1 MWNVAARPLAL
12 RIVCDLLA
20 CMKLLLLLLLGCF
33 SLSPLSA
40 EPLEKIFMQLD
51 WKPNAQFAGLLVA
64 SEKGYYQE
72 AGLAVKILPV
82 DSEMDTVGRVVLGD
96 QWIGCAESHVL
107 LAAKAKDAPI
117 KAFGTM
123 IQQSPFALFSLKK
136 SGITTVKEMK
146 GRVVG
151 LHADGD
157 KAIDVVLGTNGLQ
170 RSDVII
176 KKIGYGL
183 DPLLNGEC
191 EIMQGYLVDEVVAC
205 EQRGI
210 EINIIPM
217 SDHGY
222 TAYGQVYFCNEKFLA
237 AKPDLVRR
245 FLQASNRGW
254 AEAVRDPQGTAKMI
268 VEKYLPQEDVA
279 YQEASLRRLIP
290 ALTAEDSRLGW
301 MKAATWEEASR
312 MFGKYR
318 IVDRYVSPGELVT
331 YEVLQALEK

>member
-1 MWNVAARPLAL
+1 MKSMTLAV
-12 RIVCDLLA
+12 IFVVWMC
-20 CMKLLLLLLLGCF
+20 LGNG
-33 SLSPLSA
+33 SA
-40 EPLEKIFMQLD
+40 ETSDKPLEKITMQLD

-64 SEKGYYQE
+64 SEKGYYRE
-72 AGLAVKILPV
+72 AGLDVKILPV
-82 DSEMDTVGRVVLGD
+82 DSEMDTVGRVVQGE

-107 LAAKAKDAPI
+107 LAAKANGAPI

-123 IQQSPFALFSLKK
+123 IQHSPFALFSLKK
-136 SGITTVKEMK
+136 SGIKTVQDIK

-176 KKIGYGL
+176 KKIPYGL
-183 DPLLNGEC
+183 EPLLNGDC
-191 EIMQGYLVDEVVAC
+191 DIMQGYLVDEVVAC

-222 TAYGQVYFCNEKFLA
+222 TAYGQVYFTNEKFLKT
-237 AKPDLVRR
+237 KPELVQR
-245 FLQASNRGW
+245 FLAASNRGW
-254 AEAVRDPQGTAKMI
+254 QEAIREPAATAQMI
-268 VEKYLPQEDVA
+268 VAKYLPEETVA

-290 ALTAEDSRLGW
+290 VLTAEDKRLGW
-301 MKAATWEEASR
+301 MKEATWEEAAR

-318 IVDRYVSPGELVT
+318 IVDRYVPPSELVT
-331 YEVLQALEK
+331 YDVLNALPQD